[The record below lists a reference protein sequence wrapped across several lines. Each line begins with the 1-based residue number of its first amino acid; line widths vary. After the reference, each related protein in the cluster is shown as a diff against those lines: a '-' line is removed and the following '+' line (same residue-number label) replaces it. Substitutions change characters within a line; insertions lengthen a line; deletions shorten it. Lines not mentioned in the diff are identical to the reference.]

1 MTIVVFL
8 ILCDL
13 TTWCMSLRQSVIL
26 NMIRHLFVRVLV
38 NLSFNELTSL
48 LYKYYVQEIFFIEAF
63 FF

>member
-13 TTWCMSLRQSVIL
+13 TIWCMSLRQSVIL

-48 LYKYYVQEIFFIEAF
+48 LHKYYVQEIFFIEAF

>member
-13 TTWCMSLRQSVIL
+13 TIWCMSLRQSVIL